1 MPELA
6 EVRTVAS
13 VLKKKLIGKKVTGV
27 KVIYPK
33 IIESTMDINELIGH
47 TLEDITTYG
56 KYLIFNYGEVSVISH
71 LRMEGKYFVKPS
83 DDEILKHE
91 HFKIS

>member
-27 KVIYPK
+27 KVIYPR
-33 IIESTMDINELIGH
+33 IIES
-47 TLEDITTYG
+47 
-56 KYLIFNYGEVSVISH
+56 KW
-71 LRMEGKYFVKPS
+71 
-83 DDEILKHE
+83 ILM
-91 HFKIS
+91 S